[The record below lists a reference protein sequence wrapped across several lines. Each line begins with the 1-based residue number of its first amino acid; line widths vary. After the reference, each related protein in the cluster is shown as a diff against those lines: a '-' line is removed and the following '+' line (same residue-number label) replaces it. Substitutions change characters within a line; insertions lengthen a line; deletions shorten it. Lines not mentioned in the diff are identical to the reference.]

1 MSTAAELL
9 ATLRQKDV
17 KLWLDGDK
25 LRYRAAKDTLSPE
38 LLAQLKTQ
46 KAEIIDF
53 LKSIGAGSSSP
64 IPPLTPGDRTGNL
77 PLSFGQQRLWF
88 LHQFEPDSSANN
100 VPVVVRFNG
109 TLNVAALEQ
118 SLNYVVSRH
127 EVLRTTF
134 PIVDGKPTQAIC
146 EDFTLKL
153 AIVNLQDVPVEQREA
168 QALQLA
174 TDEAHQP
181 FDLAQGPNL
190 RVLLMWLT
198 PIEHLLIWNMNSII
212 CDGASSDLFYQETI
226 GCYQAFSIGQTP
238 TLSPL
243 SIQYADFA
251 QWQRNWLQGEVLNKQ
266 IDYWKQKLG
275 GNLSTIQLPFDRPRP
290 VGVPTYQGDRA
301 ARMLPKALENSL
313 NKLSQ
318 SWGGTLFM
326 TLLTAFNVLLYRYS
340 GQEDLLV
347 SFASTGR
354 GQAELEQSIGFF
366 SNTLLLRTKLDGN
379 PTFRELADRVRLDC
393 VEAYSH
399 QDVPF
404 EKLVEELPSEQRSDR
419 SPLFQVKFA
428 LNPPW
433 SNGRGMAAVELPDLT
448 ITSLFGYIYHGQTK
462 YDLILVMREQDEG
475 LGMVFDYN
483 ADMFDASTIDRM
495 LGHFQTLL
503 EGIVANPDRLI
514 SEFALRSAALTV
526 PVQRQLAIEQ
536 DRQSDYRSKCI
547 HELFRAQVEQTPGA
561 IAVVVAD
568 DSSIGGGEPYSATLQ
583 LTYLELDQRSDRL
596 ALDLQAMGVEPDTL
610 VGICIDRSIEMLV
623 GILGILKAGGAYVP
637 LDPSYPAERLDFILN
652 DTQLSLVLTQQH
664 LVEQLPQ
671 TSARVVVLDAN
682 AVATTAIEG
691 SKSVEI
697 TSGINSQN
705 LAYVMFTSGSTG
717 QPKGVSI
724 VHQGVVR
731 LVKAP
736 NYVNLTTEEVFLQLA
751 PISFDAST
759 FEIWGCLLN
768 GGKLILAPPRSLS
781 IDEIGKI
788 IQQYQVNILW
798 LTAGLF
804 HSIVDTKI
812 EILQPLRQ
820 LLAGGDVLSVPQ
832 VRKFLNLV
840 ENCQLINGY
849 GPTENTTFTC
859 CYPIGLPLKPG
870 ESIPIGQPISGTQV
884 YILDEQLQLV
894 GEGIAGEL
902 YIGGDGLARGY
913 FDRPELTTEKFIIC
927 PLNPLLGGVGV
938 GSRLYKTGDL
948 ARYLPDGNIEF
959 LGRIDNQVKIRGF
972 RIELGEI
979 EQALAQHP
987 QVREN
992 VVVARQQQEIGDK
1005 QLVAYIVPQADST
1018 YPILHGRGYANER
1031 FRQFLQQRLPDYA
1044 IPSMFIILAS
1054 LPLTPNG
1061 KVDRNA
1067 LPEPDYLRLQPETTF
1082 IAPRNELEIQLTKIW
1097 RKVLGITAIGIRD
1110 NFFELG
1116 GHSLIAVR
1124 LFAEIEQTWGKN
1136 LPLATLFQ
1144 AQTIEKMADILLER
1158 DWVAPWSSLV
1168 PIQPNGSN
1176 RPLFCIHPIGGN
1188 VLEYYP
1194 LADYLGKEQPIY
1206 GLQSQGLDGK
1216 QPPLNCVEAMASH
1229 YIKEMLAVQPHGPY
1243 AILGYSFGGL
1253 VAFEIAQQLLAAGQ
1267 EIALLAILDLKSPN
1281 LAKARPSFARSI
1293 LIHFQNL
1300 GQLSNREKVK
1310 YIRDR
1315 IDYRLTNKFD
1325 YKEFLIENLA
1335 EIAPPSAELLNII
1348 DANFQAIQ
1356 AYSIRP
1362 YTSNATLFRCQ
1373 VQTLDYALSA
1383 DLGWG
1388 ELIGGNLEIFN
1399 IDSIHYGMLR
1409 EPSIKVVAEK
1419 LKLCLANISAN

>member
-1 MSTAAELL
+1 MSGQWVFFTLAECLMSTAAELL

-53 LKSIGAGSSSP
+53 LKSIGAGSSSS
-64 IPPLTPGDRTGNL
+64 IPPLMPGDRTGSL

-88 LHQFEPDSSANN
+88 LHQFEPQSSANN
-100 VPVVVRFNG
+100 VPVVVRLNG
-109 TLNVAALEQ
+109 TLNVSALEQ

-134 PIVDGKPTQAIC
+134 PIVDGKPIQSISQ
-146 EDFTLKL
+146 DFTLKL
-153 AIVNLQDVPVEQREA
+153 AIIDLHHIPVELRSA
-168 QALQLA
+168 KALQLA

-181 FDLAQGPNL
+181 FNLAQGPNL
-190 RVLLMWLT
+190 RVLLMQLD
-198 PIEHLLIWNMNSII
+198 PIDHLLIWNMNSII

-226 GCYQAFSIGQTP
+226 ACYKAFSTGQTP
-238 TLSPL
+238 ALPPL

-251 QWQRNWLQGEVLNKQ
+251 QWQRNWLQGEVLNTQ
-266 IDYWKQKLG
+266 VDYWKQKLG
-275 GNLSTIQLPFDRPRP
+275 GNLPTIQLPFDRPRP
-290 VGVPTYQGDRA
+290 VGVPTYKGDRA

-366 SNTLLLRTKLDGN
+366 SNTLLLRTKLEGN

-404 EKLVEELPSEQRSDR
+404 EKLVEELPSEQRLDR

-503 EGIVANPDRLI
+503 EGIVANPDRSIVELPLI
-514 SEFALRSAALTV
+514 TAPE
-526 PVQRQLAIEQ
+526 QQQLLVWNQTQA
-536 DRQSDYRSKCI
+536 DYPAKCI
-547 HELFRAQVEQTPGA
+547 HHLFEDQVERTPEAVAIEFEGKKITYRELNARSNQLAADLRCAGVGA
-561 IAVVVAD
+561 NV
-568 DSSIGGGEPYSATLQ
+568 
-583 LTYLELDQRSDRL
+583 
-596 ALDLQAMGVEPDTL
+596 L
-610 VGICIDRSIEMLV
+610 VGICLERSLEMAIGL
-623 GILGILKAGGAYVP
+623 LGILKAGGAYLP
-637 LDPSYPAERLDFILN
+637 LDPTYPQERLTYMLTDS
-652 DTQLSLVLTQQH
+652 QLSILVTQSN
-664 LVEQLPQ
+664 LVSLLPES
-671 TSARVVVLDAN
+671 SAQIVCLDIDWENVDYGEDNLVPMVRAD
-682 AVATTAIEG
+682 
-691 SKSVEI
+691 
-697 TSGINSQN
+697 N
-705 LAYVMFTSGSTG
+705 LAYVIYTSGSTG
-717 QPKGVSI
+717 NPKGVKIQHGAVTNLLTAMQIEPGLTAKDI
-724 VHQGVVR
+724 VLAV
-731 LVKAP
+731 
-736 NYVNLTTEEVFLQLA
+736 TT
-751 PISFDAST
+751 ISFDMAVV
-759 FEIWGCLLN
+759 EMYLP
-768 GGKLILAPPRSLS
+768 LIVGA
-781 IDEIGKI
+781 KI
-788 IQQYQVNILW
+788 I
-798 LTAGLF
+798 LTSREVAADGNKL
-804 HSIVDTKI
+804 
-812 EILQPLRQ
+812 LQ
-820 LLAGGDVLSVPQ
+820 LLQESQVTMMQATPATWQMLLAVGWMGSSALKILCGGEALSPKLADRLLARSASVW
-832 VRKFLNLV
+832 NM
-840 ENCQLINGY
+840 Y
-849 GPTENTTFTC
+849 GPTEATVWATT
-859 CYPIGLPLKPG
+859 YEVKLPIDPHTAAISVGKPM
-870 ESIPIGQPISGTQV
+870 SNIQT
-884 YILDEQLQLV
+884 YILDTHQQPVPV
-894 GEGIAGEL
+894 GICGEL
-902 YIGGDGLARGY
+902 YLGGVCLAAGY
-913 FDRPELTTEKFIIC
+913 LDRPELTAEKFIK
-927 PLNPLLGGVGV
+927 NPLLGGAGV
-938 GSRLYKTGDL
+938 GSPRLYKTGDL
-948 ARYLPDGNIEF
+948 ARYLPDGKIEY
-959 LGRIDNQVKIRGF
+959 LGRIDNQVKICGF

-979 EQALAQHP
+979 ESALDQHP
-987 QVREN
+987 DVQQS
-992 VVVARQQQEIGDK
+992 VVVVQEFTPEDRRLIAYLVTNSARVPT
-1005 QLVAYIVPQADST
+1005 VAE
-1018 YPILHGRGYANER
+1018 LRN
-1031 FRQFLQQRLPDYA
+1031 FLQRKLPIYMLPA
-1044 IPSMFIILAS
+1044 TFSILES

-1067 LPEPDYLRLQPETTF
+1067 LPEPDYLRSPPQPTF

-1097 RKVLGITAIGIRD
+1097 RKVLGIPTIGIRD

-1144 AQTIEKMADILLER
+1144 AQTIEKMADILLEQ

-1194 LADYLGKEQPIY
+1194 LADYLGDEQPIY
-1206 GLQSQGLDGK
+1206 GLQSLGLDGR
-1216 QPPLNCVEAMASH
+1216 QPPLKLVEEMASH
-1229 YIKEMLAVQPHGPY
+1229 YIKEMLTVQPQGPY
-1243 AILGYSFGGL
+1243 FILGYSFGGL
-1253 VAFEIAQQLLAAGQ
+1253 VAFEIAQQLSAQ
-1267 EIALLAILDLKSPN
+1267 SKEIGLLAILDLKSPN
-1281 LAKARPSFARSI
+1281 LPKVRPSFAKSVK
-1293 LIHFQNL
+1293 IHLENL
-1300 GQLSNREKVK
+1300 GQLPAKERIK

-1315 IDYRLTNKFD
+1315 IDYRLNSNFD
-1325 YKEFLIENLA
+1325 YKEFLIESLS
-1335 EIAPPSAELLNII
+1335 EVDTPSLKSIDII
-1348 DANFQAIQ
+1348 DANLQSIQ
-1356 AYSIRP
+1356 DYIIRP
-1362 YTSNATLFRCQ
+1362 YGGDLSLFRCQ
-1373 VQTLDYALSA
+1373 VQTLDYALSP

-1388 ELIGGNLEIFN
+1388 ELVDGNLEIYQ

-1409 EPSIKVVAEK
+1409 EPSVRVVAETIQH
-1419 LKLCLANISAN
+1419 CLQQAQSQIKS

>member
-38 LLAQLKTQ
+38 LLVQLKTQ

-53 LKSIGAGSSSP
+53 LKSIGAGSSSS
-64 IPPLTPGDRTGNL
+64 IPPLTPSDRTGTL

-100 VPVVVRFNG
+100 VPVVVRFDG
-109 TLNVAALEQ
+109 TLDVSALER
-118 SLNYVVSRH
+118 SLNFVVSRH

-134 PIVDGKPTQAIC
+134 PIIDGKPIQSIS
-146 EDFTLKL
+146 ENFTLKL
-153 AIVNLQDVPVEQREA
+153 PIVDLQQFSAEQREA
-168 QALQLA
+168 EALRLA
-174 TDEAHQP
+174 TAEAHQP

-190 RVLLMWLT
+190 RVLLMRLNS
-198 PIEHLLIWNMNSII
+198 IEHLLIWNMNSII

-226 GCYQAFSIGQTP
+226 ACYQAFSIGQTP
-238 TLSPL
+238 TLPPL

-251 QWQRNWLQGEVLNKQ
+251 QWQRNWLQGEVLNTQ
-266 IDYWKQKLG
+266 VDYWKQKLG
-275 GNLSTIQLPFDRPRP
+275 GNLPTIQLPFDRPRP
-290 VGVPTYQGDRA
+290 VGVPTYRGDRA
-301 ARMLPKALENSL
+301 ARMLPKGLENSL

-340 GQEDLLV
+340 GQADLLV

-366 SNTLLLRTKLDGN
+366 SNTLLLRTKLEGN

-404 EKLVEELPSEQRSDR
+404 EKLVEELPSEQRLDR

-433 SNGRGMAAVELPDLT
+433 SNGRGMAAVELPNLT

-483 ADMFDASTIDRM
+483 ADMFEASTIDRM

-503 EGIVANPDRLI
+503 EGIVANPDRSIAELPLI
-514 SEFALRSAALTV
+514 TLPE
-526 PVQRQLAIEQ
+526 QQQLLAWNQ
-536 DRQSDYRSKCI
+536 TQADYPSRCI
-547 HELFRAQVEQTPGA
+547 HQLFEAQVERTPDAVAIEFEGKQITYRELNSRSNQLAADLRCAGVGA
-561 IAVVVAD
+561 NV
-568 DSSIGGGEPYSATLQ
+568 
-583 LTYLELDQRSDRL
+583 
-596 ALDLQAMGVEPDTL
+596 L
-610 VGICIDRSIEMLV
+610 VGICLDRSLEMVIGL
-623 GILGILKAGGAYVP
+623 LGILKAGGAYLP
-637 LDPSYPAERLDFILN
+637 LDPTYPQERLAYMLTDSRLSIMV
-652 DTQLSLVLTQQH
+652 TQSNLVAL
-664 LVEQLPQ
+664 LPASAAQ
-671 TSARVVVLDAN
+671 IVCLDDWDDVTSADNPLPMARVDD
-682 AVATTAIEG
+682 
-691 SKSVEI
+691 
-697 TSGINSQN
+697 
-705 LAYVMFTSGSTG
+705 LAYVIYTSGSTG
-717 QPKGVSI
+717 NPKGVKIPHGAVTNLLTAMQTEPGLTAQDI
-724 VHQGVVR
+724 V
-731 LVKAP
+731 LAI
-736 NYVNLTTEEVFLQLA
+736 TT
-751 PISFDAST
+751 ISFDMAVGEIYLPLIVGAKIILASREVAADGT
-759 FEIWGCLLN
+759 KLLQLLN
-768 GGKLILAPPRSLS
+768 QS
-781 IDEIGKI
+781 
-788 IQQYQVNILW
+788 QVTMMQATPATW
-798 LTAGLF
+798 
-804 HSIVDTKI
+804 
-812 EILQPLRQ
+812 QM
-820 LLAGGDVLSVPQ
+820 LLAVGWMGSPTLKILCGGEALSPKLADRLLARSASVW
-832 VRKFLNLV
+832 NM
-840 ENCQLINGY
+840 Y
-849 GPTENTTFTC
+849 GPTEATVWATS
-859 CYPIGLPLKPG
+859 YEVRSPIDPHRSSISVGKPMRN
-870 ESIPIGQPISGTQV
+870 IQT
-884 YILDEQLQLV
+884 YILDAHQQPVPV
-894 GEGIAGEL
+894 GICGEL
-902 YIGGDGLARGY
+902 YIGGVCLAAGY
-913 FDRPELTTEKFIIC
+913 LDLPELTTEKFIPSPHPQ
-927 PLNPLLGGVGV
+927 PLPQAWGRGARAEGSGGGRAAQV
-938 GSRLYKTGDL
+938 GSPRLYKTGDL

-959 LGRIDNQVKIRGF
+959 LGRVDNQVKICGF

-979 EQALAQHP
+979 ESALDQHP
-987 QVREN
+987 DVQQS
-992 VVVARQQQEIGDK
+992 VVVVQEFAPEDRRLIAYLVTNSARVPT
-1005 QLVAYIVPQADST
+1005 VAE
-1018 YPILHGRGYANER
+1018 LRN
-1031 FRQFLQQRLPDYA
+1031 FLQLKLPIYMVPA
-1044 IPSMFIILAS
+1044 TFSILES
-1054 LPLTPNG
+1054 LPLTQNG
-1061 KVDRNA
+1061 KVDRRA

-1097 RKVLGITAIGIRD
+1097 RKVLGIPSIGIRD

-1124 LFAEIEQTWGKN
+1124 LFAEIEQTWGRD

-1144 AQTIEKMADILLER
+1144 AQTIEKMADILLAQA
-1158 DWVAPWSSLV
+1158 WVAPWSSLV

-1194 LADYLGKEQPIY
+1194 LADYLGDEQPIY
-1206 GLQSQGLDGK
+1206 GLQSLGLDGK
-1216 QPPLNCVEAMASH
+1216 QPPLDCVKAMASH
-1229 YIKEMLAVQPHGPY
+1229 YIKELLAVQPQGPY

-1253 VAFEIAQQLLAAGQ
+1253 VAYEIAQQLTAIGQ

-1281 LAKARPSFARSI
+1281 LPKARPSFAKSVR
-1293 LIHFQNL
+1293 IHFKNL
-1300 GQLSNREKVK
+1300 GQLPDREKIK

-1325 YKEFLIENLA
+1325 YKEFLIESLA
-1335 EIAPPSAELLNII
+1335 GIAPPSPELLDII
-1348 DANFQAIQ
+1348 DANFQAIRS
-1356 AYSIRP
+1356 YSIRP
-1362 YTSNATLFRCQ
+1362 YAGNATLFRCQ

-1383 DLGWG
+1383 DLGWS
-1388 ELIGGNLEIFN
+1388 ELIAGKLEIFN

-1419 LKLCLANISAN
+1419 LKLCLENISDN

>member
-1 MSTAAELL
+1 MSTTAELL

-53 LKSIGAGSSSP
+53 LKSIGAGSRSH
-64 IPPLTPGDRTGNL
+64 IPPLMPGDRTGNL

-88 LHQFEPDSSANN
+88 LHQFEPSSSANN
-100 VPVVVRFNG
+100 VPVVVRFKG
-109 TLNVAALEQ
+109 TLDVAALEQ

-134 PIVDGKPTQAIC
+134 PSIDGQPIQAIST
-146 EDFTLKL
+146 DFTLTL
-153 AIVNLQDVPVEQREA
+153 PIVDLQQFPAERREA
-168 QALQLA
+168 EALRLA
-174 TDEAHQP
+174 TAEAHQP

-190 RVLLMWLT
+190 RVLLIQLD

-226 GCYQAFSIGQTP
+226 ACYQAFSIGQTP
-238 TLSPL
+238 ILSPL

-251 QWQRNWLQGEVLNKQ
+251 QWQRNWLQGEVLNTQ
-266 IDYWKQKLG
+266 VDYWKQKLG
-275 GNLSTIQLPFDRPRP
+275 GNLPTIQLPFDKSRP
-290 VGVPTYQGDRA
+290 VGVPTYKGDRA
-301 ARMLPKALENSL
+301 ARMLPKGLENSL

-340 GQEDLLV
+340 GQADLLV

-404 EKLVEELPSEQRSDR
+404 EKLVEELPSEQRLDR

-483 ADMFDASTIDRM
+483 ADMFEASTIDRM

-503 EGIVANPDRLI
+503 EGIVANPDRSI
-514 SEFALRSAALTV
+514 SELPLLTV
-526 PVQRQLAIEQ
+526 PEQQQLLAWNQ
-536 DRQSDYRSKCI
+536 TQADYPAKCI
-547 HELFRAQVEQTPGA
+547 HQLFEAQVDRTPDA
-561 IAVVVAD
+561 VAVVYAD
-568 DSSIGGGEPYSATLQ
+568 KQFTYRELNHRANQLAHYLQ
-583 LTYLELDQRSDRL
+583 SLGVKADVLVGLCVQRSLEL
-596 ALDLQAMGVEPDTL
+596 V
-610 VGICIDRSIEMLV
+610 VGL
-623 GILGILKAGGAYVP
+623 LGILKAGGAYVP
-637 LDPSYPAERLDFILN
+637 LDPDYPADRLSFMLE
-652 DTQLSLVLTQQH
+652 DTQVPVLLTTTDLVDR
-664 LVEQLPQ
+664 LP
-671 TSARVVVLDAN
+671 D
-682 AVATTAIEG
+682 
-691 SKSVEI
+691 
-697 TSGINSQN
+697 N
-705 LAYVMFTSGSTG
+705 LAQLVILDRDWQIIDIENSENPQPQVTPDNLGYVIYTSGSTG
-717 QPKGVSI
+717 KPKGV
-724 VHQGVVR
+724 
-731 LVKAP
+731 AM
-736 NYVNLTTEEVFLQLA
+736 TQLA
-751 PISFDAST
+751 LSNLILWQLSNTTIAQGGRTLQFSPISFDVS
-759 FEIWGCLLN
+759 FQEIFTTWSSGGTLILIEAELRKDTLALLN
-768 GGKLILAPPRSLS
+768 LLDRAGIERLFLPFVALQQLAEMAVSIKLFPTQLKEVI
-781 IDEIGKI
+781 
-788 IQQYQVNILW
+788 
-798 LTAGLF
+798 TAG
-804 HSIVDTKI
+804 
-812 EILQPLRQ
+812 
-820 LLAGGDVLSVPQ
+820 
-832 VRKFLNLV
+832 
-840 ENCQLINGY
+840 
-849 GPTENTTFTC
+849 
-859 CYPIGLPLKPG
+859 
-870 ESIPIGQPISGTQV
+870 
-884 YILDEQLQLV
+884 EQLQIIPAIAEFFTHLADCRLFNHYGPSESHVVTSLTLPNSVKNWATLPPV
-894 GEGIAGEL
+894 GRPIANTQIHILDAYLNPVPIGVSGEI
-902 YIGGDGLARGY
+902 YIGGVCLARGY
-913 FDRPELTTEKFIIC
+913 LNRPDLTAEKFRLD
-927 PLNPLLGGVGV
+927 PFNDRQT
-938 GSRLYKTGDL
+938 SRLYKTGDL
-948 ARYLPDGNIEF
+948 ARYLPTGDIEY
-959 LGRIDNQVKIRGF
+959 LGRVDNQVKIRGF

-979 EQALAQHP
+979 EVVLIKCPAIS
-987 QVREN
+987 QVAVIADGKMSGNKR
-992 VVVARQQQEIGDK
+992 
-1005 QLVAYIVPQADST
+1005 LVAYIVPHQKQTITVQEIRS
-1018 YPILHGRGYANER
+1018 
-1031 FRQFLQQRLPDYA
+1031 FLGDRLPDYM
-1044 IPSMFIILAS
+1044 IPSAFIVLDK
-1054 LPLTPNG
+1054 LPITPSG
-1061 KVDRNA
+1061 KVDRRA
-1067 LPEPDYLRLQPETTF
+1067 LPSPDEIRQELEDTF

-1097 RKVLGITAIGIRD
+1097 RKVLGIPSIGIRD

-1144 AQTIEKMADILLER
+1144 AQTIEKMADILLEQA
-1158 DWVAPWSSLV
+1158 WVAPWSSLV

-1194 LADYLGKEQPIY
+1194 LADYLGDEQPIY
-1206 GLQSQGLDGK
+1206 GLQSLGLDGK
-1216 QPPLNCVEAMASH
+1216 QPPLNCVKEMASH
-1229 YIKEMLAVQPHGPY
+1229 YIKELIAVQPQGPY

-1253 VAFEIAQQLLAAGQ
+1253 VAFEIAQQLLATGQ

-1281 LAKARPSFARSI
+1281 LPKARPSFAKSI
-1293 LIHFQNL
+1293 GIHFKNL
-1300 GQLSNREKVK
+1300 GQLPNREKIK

-1325 YKEFLIENLA
+1325 YKEFLIESLA
-1335 EIAPPSAELLNII
+1335 GVAPPSAELLDII
-1348 DANFQAIQ
+1348 DANFEAIRS
-1356 AYSIRP
+1356 YSIRP
-1362 YTSNATLFRCQ
+1362 YAGNATLFRCQ

-1383 DLGWG
+1383 DLGWS
-1388 ELIGGNLEIFN
+1388 ELIAGNLEIFN

-1419 LKLCLANISAN
+1419 LKLCLENISGN